1 MHKCFLF
8 STALSTLVTYYLFDN
23 SHPDKCNV
31 LSHCGFDLHFP
42 DDYWCWASTPVSV
55 DHLYYFFG
63 KNVYLGPLLIFNRFL
78 VFVFFF
84 TLSCIK
90 SLYIL
95 DTNPLSEIFSSIFSH
110 SAGCIYILLIVCL
123 PVKKLFSL
131 MQSYLL
137 VLLLLPLP
145 ERIYPRI

>member
-63 KNVYLGPLLIFNRFL
+63 KNIYLGPLLIFNRFL